1 MNPRRTDWLARSF
14 TPRRFTLRSVT
25 PHGITPH
32 GFTLIELL
40 IALAVVAIL
49 SAIAWPG
56 YGAVMQRAQR
66 HDARLALME
75 LQHAQERHYLRH
87 FAYTGQ
93 LTAARADGGL
103 GHSERAGDYRLSI
116 TLDADG
122 QGYTV
127 HAVPEPATRQAR
139 DLACARFTLDHAGRH
154 AATDSSG
161 ADSTAACWR

>member
-1 MNPRRTDWLARSF
+1 MNPRRTGWLARSF
-14 TPRRFTLRSVT
+14 TPRCVT
-25 PHGITPH
+25 PSFVTPR

-66 HDARLALME
+66 HDARLALLE

-87 FAYTGQ
+87 FGYTEQ
-93 LTAARADGGL
+93 LTAART
-103 GHSERAGDYRLSI
+103 GDYRLSI
-116 TLDADG
+116 SLDANS
-122 QGYTV
+122 QGYTA
-127 HAVPEPATRQAR
+127 HAVPEPGTRQAR
-139 DLACARFTLDHAGRH
+139 DLACARFTLDHTGRH
-154 AATDSSG
+154 AATDSTG

>member
-1 MNPRRTDWLARSF
+1 MNPRRTGPLTRGFTPRSFTSRGVIARSF
-14 TPRRFTLRSVT
+14 TL
-25 PHGITPH
+25 H

-66 HDARLALME
+66 HDARLALLE

-87 FAYTGQ
+87 FEYTDQ
-93 LTAARADGGL
+93 LTAARTDGGL
-103 GHSERAGDYRLSI
+103 GHSGGVGDYGLSI
-116 TLDADG
+116 NLDANG
-122 QGYTV
+122 QGYTA
-127 HAVPEPATRQAR
+127 HAVPQPGTRQAR
-139 DLACARFTLDHAGRH
+139 DLACARFSLDHTGRH

>member
-1 MNPRRTDWLARSF
+1 MNPRRTGWLARSF
-14 TPRRFTLRSVT
+14 TPRRFTPRS
-25 PHGITPH
+25 ITPH

-66 HDARLALME
+66 HDARLALLE

-87 FAYTGQ
+87 FAYTDQ
-93 LTAARADGGL
+93 ITAARTDGGL
-103 GHSERAGDYRLSI
+103 GHSGRAGDYRLSI
-116 TLDADG
+116 SLDANG
-122 QGYTV
+122 QGYTA

-139 DLACARFTLDHAGRH
+139 DLSCARFTLDHTGGH